1 MGSIVDIEKYK
12 EEIDAAFGKSRWT
25 LRDVS
30 ETQVEISNDI
40 VKATLGYDI
49 RDKIID
55 SLIEPLGVPSEI
67 REECQPRVLLKMLG
81 YMDEDEE
88 LRATS
93 PMEISHELKILGIV
107 IEKIFALGEERVRQA
122 QFFCDAYGIG
132 YTDGINASVRP
143 RAS

>member
-1 MGSIVDIEKYK
+1 MDIEKYK
-12 EEIDAAFGKSRWT
+12 EEIDAAFGESRWA
-25 LRDVS
+25 LRHVS
-30 ETQVEISNDI
+30 DTQVEISNDI
-40 VKATLGYDI
+40 VKVTLGYDK
-49 RDKIID
+49 RDQIID

-67 REECQPRVLLKMLG
+67 CEECQPKVLLKMLG
-81 YMDEDEE
+81 YMDDDEE

-93 PMEISHELKILGIV
+93 TMEISHELKILGIV
-107 IEKIFALGEERVRQA
+107 IKKVFALGEDSVKRA